1 MIWDGRE
8 GSVARPVRDES
19 CDRLGFLPGGIRQT
33 SARGGRTRTA
43 AFLSAW
49 GKGKSS
55 GRLRCRVPERKERR
69 GERDSETESST
80 YLTGGLSEALAE

>member
-1 MIWDGRE
+1 MSPVIALAFCLE
-8 GSVARPVRDES
+8 ASARPQRGE
-19 CDRLGFLPGGIRQT
+19 GGPAH
-33 SARGGRTRTA
+33 STA

-69 GERDSETESST
+69 GEGQRDRELHVSDWGSF
-80 YLTGGLSEALAE
+80 

>member
-1 MIWDGRE
+1 MIALAFCLE
-8 GSVARPVRDES
+8 ASARPQ
-19 CDRLGFLPGGIRQT
+19 LGEGGPAHI
-33 SARGGRTRTA
+33 TA

-80 YLTGGLSEALAE
+80 YLTAGLSEALAESSETLQT